1 MMALSKKKTAERKT
15 RNIGIE
21 AKPPQKHC
29 SDPKCPW
36 HGSLSLRGK
45 IVKGTIISS
54 KAPKTAVIE
63 WDFVRYV
70 PKYERFERRKGRIVA
85 YNPECIAAKA
95 GSIVKAVEC
104 RPLSKTKSF
113 AVVEVIK

>member
-1 MMALSKKKTAERKT
+1 MTLSKKKLSERKQ

-21 AKPPQKHC
+21 ANAPQKHC

-45 IVKGTIISS
+45 VISGTVISA
-54 KAPKTAVIE
+54 KAAKTAIIE
-63 WDFVRYV
+63 WSFVQYV
-70 PKYERFERRKGRIVA
+70 PKYERYERRKGRVAA
-85 YNPECIAAKA
+85 YNPECVGAKA

-113 AVVEVIK
+113 AVVEVIR